1 MYQIIERY
9 INKMSIDDVLNFANT
24 KNVNLSDDELNFTY
38 KFIKKNWNQIL
49 FNPSSLNLERYK
61 NVYSEENY
69 NKINNLIK
77 EYYQKYRRFI

>member
-9 INKMSIDDVLNFANT
+9 INKMKIEDVSNFAIK
-24 KNVNLSDDELNFTY
+24 KNINLSENELEFTY
-38 KFIKKNWNQIL
+38 NFIKKNWNQIL
-49 FNPSSLNLERYK
+49 SNPSSLNLERYK

>member
-1 MYQIIERY
+1 
-9 INKMSIDDVLNFANT
+9 MSIDDVLNFANK
-24 KNVNLSDDELNFTY
+24 KNVDLSDDELNFTY

-49 FNPSSLNLERYK
+49 SNPSSLNLERYK

>member
-24 KNVNLSDDELNFTY
+24 INVNLSDDELNFTY

-69 NKINNLIK
+69 NKINILIK